1 MVLLDTLL
9 LLSVSSNNF
18 LQMFSMQM
26 YSMRPPLVG
35 TNIGLAFW
43 LDETIHYF
51 YYYQEPRV
59 SYLRSMSS
67 CTSPGG
73 GPGITG
79 LSQSR

>member
-51 YYYQEPRV
+51 
-59 SYLRSMSS
+59 
-67 CTSPGG
+67 
-73 GPGITG
+73 
-79 LSQSR
+79 